1 MSPLDPISGNSLPDI
16 GPQGI
21 CDGLRN
27 PTYMLYIYVAGIGG
41 QNPNDTTC
49 WQASK
54 LKDS

>member
-1 MSPLDPISGNSLPDI
+1 MMSPLDPISGNSLPDI

-41 QNPNDTTC
+41 RTPTT
-49 WQASK
+49 QLAGK
-54 LKDS
+54 PAN

>member
-1 MSPLDPISGNSLPDI
+1 MSPLDPISGKELPDI

-41 QNPNDTTC
+41 RTPTT
-49 WQASK
+49 QLAGK
-54 LKDS
+54 PAN

>member
-27 PTYMLYIYVAGIGG
+27 PTYLLYKYVAGIGARNA
-41 QNPNDTTC
+41 QYTYYRT
-49 WQASK
+49 SR
-54 LKDS
+54 

>member
-27 PTYMLYIYVAGIGG
+27 PTYMLYIYVAGIR
-41 QNPNDTTC
+41 NIIKIIFICSLNC
-49 WQASK
+49 
-54 LKDS
+54 